1 MYDVPGVK
9 FHVYGDGLKSIEP
22 VTLELKSSLGGVTQ
36 LAWSKICLISLLHRK
51 NNSATPG
58 LNHRLQTSFEYGY
71 LKYKLSQIICQISS
85 LVTNWWSRLNVS

>member
-22 VTLELKSSLGGVTQ
+22 VTLELKSSLGGVTH

-51 NNSATPG
+51 N
-58 LNHRLQTSFEYGY
+58 
-71 LKYKLSQIICQISS
+71 I
-85 LVTNWWSRLNVS
+85 